1 MRFAIQAALCFSLLT
16 LFALGAYAIESGST
30 GLSAD
35 QLIDVSNGRS
45 AGSWGEQGNPKEARE
60 RWNQESS
67 SASQTA
73 NNTDLGASAVAAS
86 NVASSKTSSAAS
98 TEGAT
103 GNWTFSLQDVQNRIM
118 VLTLYE
124 SDGNLVGDGTISE
137 FNGTEAVSASGSLNG
152 DELNLNLT
160 SSGTIGLCTMSLKKT
175 ASTASGEYTLF
186 PSTGEPLKG
195 TAQGMLSSEARAET

>member
-1 MRFAIQAALCFSLLT
+1 MRFAIHAALCFSLLA

-45 AGSWGEQGNPKEARE
+45 AGSWGEQGSPKEARE

-67 SASQTA
+67 SASQTTDK
-73 NNTDLGASAVAAS
+73 TDLGASAVAAS
-86 NVASSKTSSAAS
+86 NAASSKTSAVPS
-98 TEGAT
+98 TENAT

-118 VLTLYE
+118 ALTLYE
-124 SDGNLVGDGTISE
+124 SNGNLIGEGTISE
-137 FNGTEAVSASGSLNG
+137 FDGTEAVSASGSLDG
-152 DELNLNLT
+152 DDMNLNIT
-160 SSGTIGLCTMSLKKT
+160 SSGTIALCDMSLKKT
-175 ASTASGEYTLF
+175 GSTASGEYTLF

-195 TAQGMLSSEARAET
+195 TAQGMLLTPASS